1 MKNYFSILL
10 LFTLICGF
18 SLAEFKPPHELISIE
33 DVAGVFRSGSSKDL
47 ARFFDSGID
56 ININGNHGDY
66 SRNQAELVMRDFFKK
81 NPPED
86 FQLVHKGNNSEQLV
100 HYIGNYTTETCLFRI
115 FIKGKKQ
122 QELIKI
128 FSMDIVKE

>member
-1 MKNYFSILL
+1 MKHYLSIALIT
-10 LFTLICGF
+10 TLICGF
-18 SLAEFKPPHELISIE
+18 SLAEFQPPKVLTSIE
-33 DVAGVFRSGSSKDL
+33 DVAGLFRSGSSKDL

-81 NPPED
+81 YPPED
-86 FQLVHKGNNSEQLV
+86 FQLVHRGNNSEPLV
-100 HYIGNYTTETCLFRI
+100 YYIGNYKSETCLFRI

-122 QELIKI
+122 DELIKI